1 MRKIFTAS
9 LFFTLFITTLVAASP
24 QSVEAYTRLTSGSVW
39 NEDRL
44 LQDYGSPNYKCI
56 PSLTCQNDNS
66 ASVVRANNTAANQY
80 LDYMCVNGK
89 VCQDRVHTEIKYMK
103 SIIGPAS
110 RLGNALIPSVTSV
123 RTINSQGEDVTYDAC
138 VQPGEEIEITISSE
152 HRTCGT
158 RAIATHY
165 EVAFNAQAVHAASA
179 GGWSGILNT
188 FTGGFKFKAPLE
200 EGEYSA
206 DIAVINPHNIRYH
219 NLGFN
224 NSSVSGLQNRLL
236 NNDIRSGYYTY
247 ELGRHT
253 VNVCQT
259 DDNALRASC
268 YASPIQTPPNTEV
281 TFTGNAAGG
290 VGPYTYRWEDGVS
303 GKTRTENYTSVGS
316 KPQRVIVQDSA
327 GNSAEAS
334 CAVSVTNNLND
345 GVRIRNG
352 GDSNWSWSTGDAYIP
367 LGEINAFG
375 ADRLVTNDSC
385 AFEWETTGMD
395 SCRIL
400 RANGDFEEVETT
412 GTKDLPGGGTYTLEC
427 FDIASLQAITS
438 QPVRCTQNPNIR
450 EI

>member
-24 QSVEAYTRLTSGSVW
+24 QSVEAYTRLTAGSVW
-39 NEDRL
+39 NEEYL
-44 LQDYGSPNYKCI
+44 LEEFGSPNYSCR
-56 PSLTCQNDNS
+56 SGLSCQNNSS
-66 ASVVRANNTAANQY
+66 ASVTNANDTNTNRH
-80 LDYMCVNGK
+80 LKYMCVNGS
-89 VCQDRVHTEIKYMK
+89 VCQDSIHTEFKFIK
-103 SIIGPAS
+103 SIVGPGS
-110 RLGNALIPSVTSV
+110 RLGAALIPSVTSV

-138 VQPGEEIEITISSE
+138 VQPGEEIEIIISSE
-152 HRTCGT
+152 HRTCST
-158 RAIATHY
+158 RATMTHY
-165 EVAFNAQAVHAASA
+165 EVAFNGQSVHASR
-179 GGWSGILNT
+179 GGILGLIST

-200 EGEYSA
+200 EGEYIA
-206 DIAVINPHNIRYH
+206 DITVLNPHNPWYWH
-219 NLGFN
+219 LGFGGVRFDRLTN
-224 NSSVSGLQNRLL
+224 N
-236 NNDIRSGYYTY
+236 IRSGYYTY

-334 CAVSVTNNLND
+334 CAVSVTNNMSEGMSNRD
-345 GVRIRNG
+345 GGER
-352 GDSNWSWSTGDAYIP
+352 SWTWSRGDAFIP
-367 LGEINAFG
+367 LGEINSFG

-385 AFEWETTGMD
+385 AFEWETTGME

-400 RANGDFEEVETT
+400 SANRDFEEVETT

-427 FDIASLQAITS
+427 FDAISFESITS

>member
-1 MRKIFTAS
+1 MNYLKHTLTLLTLIIS
-9 LFFTLFITTLVAASP
+9 FFAGTVETT
-24 QSVEAYTRLTSGSVW
+24 EAYTRLTAGSVW
-39 NEDRL
+39 NEEYL
-44 LQDYGSPNYKCI
+44 LEEFGSPNYSCR
-56 PSLTCQNDNS
+56 SGLSCQNNSS
-66 ASVVRANNTAANQY
+66 ASVTNANDTNTNRH
-80 LDYMCVNGK
+80 LKYMCVNGK
-89 VCQDRVHTEIKYMK
+89 ICQDTIHTELKYLK
-103 SIIGPAS
+103 SFIGPGS
-110 RLGNALIPSVTSV
+110 RLGTAMIPSVTSV
-123 RTINSQGEDVTYDAC
+123 RTINSQGEDVTYDGC
-138 VQPGEEIEITISSE
+138 VQPGEKIEIILSSE

-158 RAIATHY
+158 RAILTNY
-165 EVAFNAQAVHAASA
+165 EVKFNNQFAHAAM
-179 GGWSGILNT
+179 SGAQNRTLNN
-188 FTGGFKFKAPLE
+188 FTGGFNFNAPLE
-200 EGEYSA
+200 EGAHIA
-206 DIAVINPHNIRYH
+206 DVAVINPHNIRYFNH
-219 NLGFN
+219 GFGG
-224 NSSVSGLQNRLL
+224 SGESLVGRLK

-253 VNVCQT
+253 VNVCTT

-334 CAVSVTNNLND
+334 CAVSVTNNISE
-345 GVRIRNG
+345 GVDVSPG
-352 GDSNWSWSTGDAYIP
+352 SGDLWDYGDAFIP
-367 LGEINAFG
+367 LGEINSFG

-385 AFEWETTGMD
+385 AFEWETTGME

-400 RANGDFEEVETT
+400 SANGDFEEVETT

-427 FDIASLQAITS
+427 FDAISFDSITS